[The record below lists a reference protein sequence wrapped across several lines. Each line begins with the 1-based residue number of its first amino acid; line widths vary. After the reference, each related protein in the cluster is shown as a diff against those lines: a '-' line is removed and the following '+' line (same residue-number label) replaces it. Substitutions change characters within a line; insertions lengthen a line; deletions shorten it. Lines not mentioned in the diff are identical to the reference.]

1 VRLLTDHKIKILPTQ
16 QPKYMLLKHKQLI
29 GLLVKT
35 QDGRVLGQIKD
46 FEFNTE
52 MGQIDKYIISS
63 SELVKKILAQDLII
77 NQGQV
82 ISIDNQEMIVDSG
95 AISIKSTAEEP
106 A

>member
-1 VRLLTDHKIKILPTQ
+1 
-16 QPKYMLLKHKQLI
+16 
-29 GLLVKT
+29 
-35 QDGRVLGQIKD
+35 
-46 FEFNTE
+46 